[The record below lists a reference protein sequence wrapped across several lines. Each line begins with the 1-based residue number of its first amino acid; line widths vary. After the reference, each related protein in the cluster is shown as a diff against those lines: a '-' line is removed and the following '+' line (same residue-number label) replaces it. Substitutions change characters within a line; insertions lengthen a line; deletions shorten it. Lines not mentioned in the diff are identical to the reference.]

1 MQIRNLQGHKQKKT
15 VDEPALTKL
24 VIIAGCSR
32 LGAELAL
39 RFNSAGY
46 SVIVVDPNQSA
57 LAQLNSSFGGVAFE
71 GEASDP
77 EILKRCSVDEAGM
90 LFAVTDDDATNLL
103 IGKMAET
110 IFHVPEVH
118 IRLESGSNRAAL
130 AGSKIQVICPPE
142 ILASHI
148 LDDIRRL
155 EVQP

>member
-1 MQIRNLQGHKQKKT
+1 MQMRYHQGQKPKCSAT
-15 VDEPALTKL
+15 EPTSAKP

-46 SVIVVDPNQSA
+46 SVIVIDPDKTA
-57 LAQLNSSFGGVAFE
+57 LARLNSTFGGVAFE

-77 EILKRCSVDEAGM
+77 EILQRCAVHEAGM
-90 LFAVTDDDATNLL
+90 LFAVFENDATNLL

-110 IFHVPEVH
+110 IFRVPEIR
-118 IRLESGSNRAAL
+118 IRLDNGCNRASL
-130 AGSKIQVICPPE
+130 TGSRIQVICPPE
-142 ILASHI
+142 ILASHV
-148 LDDIRRL
+148 LEDLHRL